1 MEVTMFVL
9 LSDGASLA
17 ARQSATLLSQAGHR
31 VEALNPDPLCLC
43 RLTRHVRK
51 VHRVP
56 GLGTDPFGWLE
67 AALDVAARRQVDVLL
82 PIQEQVAVMSLARER
97 IANAGVLTAV
107 PDFASLRQVQD
118 KVSAFETLTRLG
130 LPQPRALVV
139 TSREALE
146 SIDQLPVFVKTA
158 VGTASAGVRRVTTPA
173 ELRQYA
179 AELDCRHGVLVQQPA
194 IGPLIMIQS
203 VFASGELVAF
213 HACER
218 VREGTGGGASHKR
231 GISLPEVR
239 AHTAVLGTALSWH
252 GALSADVVLTAEGPR
267 FIDINPRLV
276 EPANAFVSGVDL
288 TGALVE
294 VARSG
299 TAARQP
305 AGNPGARTHQALL
318 AILGVAT
325 DSGRRRDILRELLQ
339 ALTRGGPYRHGTEE
353 LTPVRWP
360 GTGVDPVTVIPAVAA
375 TLATLIRP
383 AAWRYFAA
391 GATSAYSLSPAAW
404 QALLETAQQPEFT
417 QGDRASSADLPVGG
431 AVHMGG
437 DVSLVPALRRQRP

>member
-1 MEVTMFVL
+1 MFVL

-17 ARQSATLLSQAGHR
+17 ARQCATLLSQAGHR
-31 VEALNPDPLCLC
+31 VEALSADPLCLC
-43 RLTRHVRK
+43 RVTRHVRK
-51 VHRVP
+51 VHHVP

-67 AALDVAARRQVDVLL
+67 AALEVAARRQADILL
-82 PIQEQVAVMSLARER
+82 PVQEQAAVMSLARER
-97 IANAGVLTAV
+97 IASAGVLTAV
-107 PDFASLRQVQD
+107 PDFAALRQVQD
-118 KVSAFETLTRLG
+118 KVSAFRTLARLG
-130 LPQPRALVV
+130 LPQPPASVV

-146 SIDQLPVFVKTA
+146 SIDQLPVFVKTP
-158 VGTASAGVRRVTTPA
+158 VGTASAGVRRVTTRA
-173 ELRQYA
+173 ELRQCA
-179 AELDCRHGVLVQQPA
+179 AQLDRRAGVLVQQPA
-194 IGPLIMIQS
+194 IGPLMMIQS
-203 VFASGELVAF
+203 VFANGELVAF

-231 GISLPEVR
+231 SVSLPEVR
-239 AHTAVLGTALSWH
+239 AHTAVLGTSLSWH
-252 GALSADVVLTAEGPR
+252 GAMSADVIVTADGPR

-318 AILGVAT
+318 AILGVAA

-339 ALTRGGPYRHGTEE
+339 ALTRSGPYRHGIEE

-360 GTGVDPVTVIPAVAA
+360 GTGVDPVTAIPAVAA

-383 AAWRYFAA
+383 AAWRHFAA

-404 QALLETAQQPEFT
+404 QALLETAQQPEFRDA
-417 QGDRASSADLPVGG
+417 GCASPADLPAGG

-437 DVSLVPALRRQRP
+437 DVALVPVARRQRP

>member
-31 VEALNPDPLCLC
+31 VEALTPDPLCLC
-43 RLTRHVRK
+43 RVTRHVRK

-56 GLGTDPFGWLE
+56 GLGADPFGWLE
-67 AALDVAARRQVDVLL
+67 AALEVAARRQADILL
-82 PIQEQVAVMSLARER
+82 PVQEQAAVMSLARER
-97 IANAGVLTAV
+97 IASAGVLTAV
-107 PDFASLRQVQD
+107 PDFAALRQVQD
-118 KVSAFETLTRLG
+118 KVSAFRTLTRLG
-130 LPQPRALVV
+130 LPQPPASVV
-139 TSREALE
+139 TSRAALE
-146 SIDQLPVFVKTA
+146 NIDQLPVFVKTPI
-158 VGTASAGVRRVTTPA
+158 GTASAGVRHVTTRA

-179 AELDCRHGVLVQQPA
+179 AQLDCGDGVLVQQPA
-194 IGPLIMIQS
+194 IGPLVMVQS
-203 VFASGELVAF
+203 VFANGELVAF

-252 GALSADVVLTAEGPR
+252 GALSADVIVTAEGPR
-267 FIDINPRLV
+267 FIDVNPRLV

-305 AGNPGARTHQALL
+305 PGNPGARTHQALL
-318 AILGVAT
+318 AILGVAA

-339 ALTRGGPYRHGTEE
+339 ALTRSGPYRHGIEE

-360 GTGVDPVTVIPAVAA
+360 GTGVDPVTAIPAVAA
-375 TLATLIRP
+375 TVATLIRP
-383 AAWRYFAA
+383 GAWRHFAA
-391 GATSAYSLSPAAW
+391 GATSAYSLGPAAW
-404 QALLETAQQPEFT
+404 RALLETAQQPEFT
-417 QGDRASSADLPVGG
+417 QAGCASPADLPAGG

-437 DVSLVPALRRQRP
+437 DVALVPVARRQRP